1 MILAVISQFKF
12 IATYLVPSAYPSMLM
27 ALSAIAA
34 FFAPLA
40 QFTAP
45 PHGTEWPFVLNA
57 IAWLGVATIAATLA
71 LTLKK
76 LFGRQPS
83 LSEVL
88 SGLVS
93 TKALAEYKE
102 EQRLRSVGL
111 EKQISDARHSF
122 DERANKDLVRTEQ
135 TFEKVFGLFTDRD
148 RSMGKMRDSI
158 SALTERTES
167 HLRKLDQYDT
177 KLDNL
182 LRDVSAAAARGVR
195 QAQQHD

>member
-1 MILAVISQFKF
+1 MILVVIAQFKF
-12 IATYLVPSAYPSMLM
+12 AATYLVPSLYPSLLM
-27 ALSAIAA
+27 TLSAIAA
-34 FFAPLA
+34 LFAPLA

-45 PHGTEWPFVLNA
+45 PHGMEWPFVLNA

-93 TKALAEYKE
+93 TKTLAEYKE

-111 EKQISDARHSF
+111 EKQISEARHAF
-122 DERANKDLVRTEQ
+122 DERANSDLRRTLETFKEVFARGEQ
-135 TFEKVFGLFTDRD
+135 RD
-148 RSMGKMRDSI
+148 REMGKLRDSMSRI
-158 SALTERTES
+158 HERTET
-167 HLRKLDQYDT
+167 HIRKFDQLDGKIDRLIERLP
-177 KLDNL
+177 K
-182 LRDVSAAAARGVR
+182 
-195 QAQQHD
+195 